1 MLARRYPRADWACTT
16 QDLISVIGMSDA
28 AEIAKVCQVN
38 LATANAWRIGDEPVP
53 FAVFEL
59 MKLHRKRELPKCFEK
74 FAGWRLI
81 GAKLVPPGGNPAADG
96 ICLSDW
102 PSRREMFQLR
112 QLADCQ
118 FEQIEMLTRQRDFYR
133 SQARLE
139 ARAGLMLLGWYD

>member
-1 MLARRYPRADWACTT
+1 MLVRRYPRADWCVSN
-16 QDLISVIGMSDA
+16 DKLIAVVGMLEA
-28 AEIAKVCQVN
+28 ATIAKVCRVSAQ
-38 LATANAWRIGDEPVP
+38 TAERWRLGDEPVP
-53 FAVFEL
+53 YSAFAL
-59 MKLHRKRELPKCFEK
+59 LQLHSRRELPDCFGR

-81 GAKLVPPGGNPAADG
+81 DSKLVPPGGNPISDG
-96 ICLSDW
+96 LCLSDW

-112 QLADCQ
+112 RLTDCQ